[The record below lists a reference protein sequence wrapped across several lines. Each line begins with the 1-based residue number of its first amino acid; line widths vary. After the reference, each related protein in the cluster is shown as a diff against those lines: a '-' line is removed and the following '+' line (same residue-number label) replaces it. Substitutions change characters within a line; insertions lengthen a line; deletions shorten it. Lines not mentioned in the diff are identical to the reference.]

1 MAMNYIELLNYLMSK
16 DGEDLSFVQAVR
28 NIGRIRKLDSEIK
41 KALISFVNTGKC
53 SHTEAGVCFTEL
65 VGGERMKP
73 IRAFL
78 MLDWL
83 KREPITALKYL
94 ALRGIHADLS
104 EVGSASIPSK
114 IEEGTIDKSNIE

>member
-1 MAMNYIELLNYLMSK
+1 MKYIDLFNYLISK

-28 NIGRIRKLDSEIK
+28 NIGRIRKLDPVIK
-41 KALISFVNTGKC
+41 EALVGFLNTGKC

-65 VGGERMKP
+65 VGIEKMKP

-83 KREPITALKYL
+83 KREPISALKYL

-104 EVGSASIPSK
+104 EVGSAK
-114 IEEGTIDKSNIE
+114 IATKIDEGSIDKSDI

>member
-28 NIGRIRKLDSEIK
+28 NIGRIRKLDPEIK

-114 IEEGTIDKSNIE
+114 IEEGTIDKSDIE

>member
-1 MAMNYIELLNYLMSK
+1 MKYIDLFNYLISK

-28 NIGRIRKLDSEIK
+28 NIGRIRKLDPVIK
-41 KALISFVNTGKC
+41 EALVGFLNTGKC

-65 VGGERMKP
+65 VGTEKMKP

-83 KREPITALKYL
+83 KREPISGLKYL

-104 EVGSASIPSK
+104 EVGSANVATK
-114 IEEGTIDKSNIE
+114 IDESSIDKSDL

>member
-1 MAMNYIELLNYLMSK
+1 MAMNYIDLLKYLMSK
-16 DGEDLSFVQAVR
+16 DGEDLSFVQAAR
-28 NIGRIRKLDSEIK
+28 NIGRIRKLDPEIK
-41 KALISFVNTGKC
+41 KAFIIFMNTGKS

-65 VGGERMKP
+65 VGAEKMTP
-73 IRAFL
+73 VRAFL

-104 EVGSASIPSK
+104 EVGSASIAT
-114 IEEGTIDKSNIE
+114 IIDDDTIDKSTI

>member
-1 MAMNYIELLNYLMSK
+1 MKYIDLFNYLISK

-28 NIGRIRKLDSEIK
+28 NIGRIRKLDPVIK
-41 KALISFVNTGKC
+41 EALVGFLNTGKC

-65 VGGERMKP
+65 VCTEKMKP

-83 KREPITALKYL
+83 KREPISALKYL

-104 EVGSASIPSK
+104 EVGSAK
-114 IEEGTIDKSNIE
+114 IATKIDEGSIDKSDI

>member
-1 MAMNYIELLNYLMSK
+1 MKYIDLFNYLISK

-28 NIGRIRKLDSEIK
+28 NIGRIRKLDPVIK
-41 KALISFVNTGKC
+41 EALVGFLNTGKC
-53 SHTEAGVCFTEL
+53 SHTEAGVCFAEL
-65 VGGERMKP
+65 VGTEKMKP

-83 KREPITALKYL
+83 KREPISALKYL

-104 EVGSASIPSK
+104 EVGSAKIATKIDEGSI
-114 IEEGTIDKSNIE
+114 GKSDI

>member
-1 MAMNYIELLNYLMSK
+1 MKYIDLFNYLISK
-16 DGEDLSFVQAVR
+16 DGEDLSVVQAVR
-28 NIGRIRKLDSEIK
+28 NISRIRKMDPVIK
-41 KALISFVNTGKC
+41 EALAGFLNSGKC

-65 VGGERMKP
+65 VGTEKMKP

-83 KREPITALKYL
+83 KREPISALKYL

-104 EVGSASIPSK
+104 EVGSANIATK
-114 IEEGTIDKSNIE
+114 IDERSIDKSDI

>member
-1 MAMNYIELLNYLMSK
+1 MKYIDLFNYLISK

-28 NIGRIRKLDSEIK
+28 NIGRIRKMDPVIK
-41 KALISFVNTGKC
+41 EALVGFLKTGKC

-65 VGGERMKP
+65 VGTEKMKP

-83 KREPITALKYL
+83 KREPISALKYL

-104 EVGSASIPSK
+104 EVGSAK
-114 IEEGTIDKSNIE
+114 IATKIDEGSIDKSDI